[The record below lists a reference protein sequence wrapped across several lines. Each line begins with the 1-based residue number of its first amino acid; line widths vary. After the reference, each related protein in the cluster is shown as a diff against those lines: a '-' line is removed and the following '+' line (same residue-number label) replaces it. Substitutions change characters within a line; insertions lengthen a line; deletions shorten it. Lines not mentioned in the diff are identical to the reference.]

1 MIDRFERFVLSIS
14 EIYHCWHKIAAAEME
29 RYGLRGPHV
38 VYLTT
43 MYNHPEGLTASQLCT
58 LCCRDKADVS
68 RVTAAMEKQGLVAR
82 DMSSQNVYR
91 SRLVLTEAGRTA
103 AEHARK
109 RAAVAVEHAGRGL
122 TDEQR
127 ATFYHSLDLILTN
140 LQAISEEGLPVG
152 EQSDN
157 D

>member
-29 RYGLRGPHV
+29 NYGLRGPHV

-68 RVTAAMEKQGLVAR
+68 RVTAAMEKQGLIAR

-109 RAAVAVEHAGRGL
+109 RAAVAVERAGRGL

-127 ATFYHSLDLILTN
+127 ATFYHSLDLILSN
-140 LQAISEEGLPVG
+140 LQAISEDGLPMG

>member
-29 RYGLRGPHV
+29 QYGLRGPHV

-43 MYNHPEGLTASQLCT
+43 MSNHPEGLTASQLCT

-68 RVTAAMEKQGLVAR
+68 RVTAAMEKQGLIMR
-82 DMSSQNVYR
+82 DTSAQNVYR
-91 SRLVLTEAGRTA
+91 SRLMLTEAGRAA
-103 AEHARK
+103 AEHARR
-109 RAAVAVEHAGRGL
+109 RAALAVEHAGKGL
-122 TDEQR
+122 SEEHR
-127 ATFYHSLDLILTN
+127 AIFYQSLDLILSN
-140 LQAISEEGLPVG
+140 LQAISEEGLPRG
-152 EQSDN
+152 EASAD